1 MIAKRFAAGARF
13 HGAAAPDCSI
23 MRAHMSAVVNAAAVD
38 KRKVGL
44 LAVVYA
50 SQGIGPGFAVFAM
63 PVLLLRAGLPLKYV
77 GAAGGLLILM
87 AFKFVFGPW
96 SDRIAARGQTRVWM
110 SSLQIALAVC
120 FVGLMVVPPE
130 RGILPFIAL
139 VAAAYLVVALLDVI
153 TDGLAVRMLSE
164 AERPLGNSAQYGGYY
179 GGSIL
184 SGGLFLAVEP
194 RLGWGPAVS
203 ILALLVAAGW
213 AAARA
218 LPDAPPPAL
227 DVRDVQGGKPRA
239 SVLAFLLGPVARYV
253 LPLLLLLDM
262 PQNVGI
268 AMVSPFL
275 LRSGLTQ
282 VQVGLVAG
290 TAGLLAAVAGA
301 LLGGVLL
308 TRMPRIRALMVVGV
322 LQALSLFGFLWLA
335 TLAKLPMVPTIV
347 VVCVA
352 FGLASAFNIA
362 LSSWFMDQTSSTQ
375 PATDYS
381 VMACAHTATFAIANP
396 IGGALAAVLGFPV
409 YFAGTGAL
417 ALLLVLAAW
426 PWLRRRTAPRVA
438 ALDVLTPLPGSAAT
452 AAVAE

>member
-1 MIAKRFAAGARF
+1 
-13 HGAAAPDCSI
+13 
-23 MRAHMSAVVNAAAVD
+23 MRAPMTTEAAAVD

-63 PVLLLRAGLPLKYV
+63 PVLLLRAGLPLQLV
-77 GAAGGLLILM
+77 GLAGGLLILM

-130 RGILPFIAL
+130 RGITPFIAL

-153 TDGLAVRMLSE
+153 TDGLAVRLLSE

-194 RLGWGPAVS
+194 KLGWGPAVS

-218 LPDAPPPAL
+218 LPDAPPPVLEAPT
-227 DVRDVQGGKPRA
+227 GKPRA
-239 SVLAFLLGPVARYV
+239 SVLAFVLGPVARYV

-275 LRSGLTQ
+275 IHSGLTQ
-282 VQVGLVAG
+282 AQVGLVSG

-308 TRMPRIRALMVVGV
+308 THMPRIRALMVVGV

-335 TLAKLPMVPTIV
+335 TLAKLPLVPTIV
-347 VVCVA
+347 IVCIA
-352 FGLASAFNIA
+352 YGIASAFNIA
-362 LSSWFMDQTSSTQ
+362 LSSWFMDQTSPTQ

-381 VMACAHTATFAIANP
+381 VMACAHTATFALANP
-396 IGGALAAVLGFPV
+396 IAGSLAAVLGFPA
-409 YFAGTGAL
+409 YFAGSGAL

-426 PWLRRRTAPRVA
+426 PWLRRRAAPRAVA
-438 ALDVLTPLPGSAAT
+438 FDALT
-452 AAVAE
+452 AAAAAE